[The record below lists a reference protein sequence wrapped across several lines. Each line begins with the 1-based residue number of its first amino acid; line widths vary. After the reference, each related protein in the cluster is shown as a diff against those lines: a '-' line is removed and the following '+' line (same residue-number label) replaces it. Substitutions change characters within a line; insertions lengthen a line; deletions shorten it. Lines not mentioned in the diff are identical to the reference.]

1 MLSAWTG
8 TVITADTRVW
18 TRPLTERTVCVSAE
32 LMGVCFCEPCPF
44 ALPLLPTPHAH
55 PRPQLWG
62 HGKEQSGS
70 DRPSG
75 MRMLEEDF
83 NSLHA
88 VQIIP
93 SGRSKSQAL
102 ARMAQQTPGLAESD
116 NGRRNCSFL
125 PRLLP
130 ASSPCIVPEISSNLN
145 TTVLNESF

>member
-32 LMGVCFCEPCPF
+32 LTGVCFCEPCPF

-83 NSLHA
+83 NSLHV

-102 ARMAQQTPGLAESD
+102 ARVAQQPRAWQRVTKAEEIVAFSPGSSQPPHPALCLRLA
-116 NGRRNCSFL
+116 L
-125 PRLLP
+125 
-130 ASSPCIVPEISSNLN
+130 I
-145 TTVLNESF
+145 